1 MAKIKTRWEKR
12 HVDNC
17 GLYENDI
24 FCETYRRIW
33 EGLRQW
39 DNETVI
45 LTVGVFHKNGNLGKW
60 GIEQESTQDMVK
72 TSNEVTKRGILT
84 KDKVPQIWW
93 VCQKFIKGLAKYS
106 NEMTKRGMLI
116 VGDFKDNDKFC
127 DDGEFGK
134 NLSKVWQKFTKRWQ
148 KGASWQMA
156 IITNMAKQIG
166 QQFI

>member
-1 MAKIKTRWEKR
+1 MARVPKIHQRFGQIFEW
-12 HVDNC
+12 DNKK
-17 GLYENDI
+17 GHLDKWWFYENDKFGKNLFKVWQKLKQDEKRGMSI
-24 FCETYRRIW
+24 IVGFTKMTYFAKRT
-33 EGLRQW
+33 GQFGKDW

-106 NEMTKRGMLI
+106 NEMRKRGMLI
-116 VGDFKDNDKFC
+116 VGDF
-127 DDGEFGK
+127 
-134 NLSKVWQKFTKRWQ
+134 
-148 KGASWQMA
+148 
-156 IITNMAKQIG
+156 
-166 QQFI
+166 